1 MMGSNAVS
9 VGERAARYL
18 IGVAAR
24 VPGLRLEAGLTVA
37 EAEAVEARFGFA
49 FAADHRAFLATV
61 LPVGLRWPDWRRG
74 DEADLRRRLDWP
86 VEGVLFDVEHS
97 RVWFDDWGPRPPAT
111 EQAVVVARA
120 RLAEVPQLVP
130 VYSHRYL
137 PSGRTSVGHPVLSV
151 YQTDVIYYGTDLI
164 DYIHQEFAAGAGM
177 RRSDPRWRPRAT
189 VPFWRDLIG

>member
-18 IGVAAR
+18 AGVAAR
-24 VPGLRLEAGLTVA
+24 VPGLRFEAGLTDA
-37 EAEAVEARFGFA
+37 ELDAVEARFGFA
-49 FAADHRAFLATV
+49 FAADHRAFLASV
-61 LPVGLRWPDWRRG
+61 LPVGLRWPDWRAG
-74 DEADLRRRLDWP
+74 DEGDLRRRLGWP

-97 RVWFDDWGPRPPAT
+97 RVWFDDWGPRPPTT

-164 DYIHQEFAAGAGM
+164 DYIHQEFAAGAAVHRG
-177 RRSDPRWRPRAT
+177 DPRWRPRAT
-189 VPFWRDLIG
+189 VAFWRDLIA